1 MSRGKAIALTAL
13 TAWPYFYLILALI
26 FGGGFALYVVTALE
40 TLALLVPYVVFLWN
54 TDRVRQDKKALWTAV
69 LVFGGI
75 VAMPVFWYYYIRQ
88 DLKKSRPEDGTVRD
102 KDGGVS

>member
-13 TAWPYFYLILALI
+13 TAWPYFYIILALM
-26 FGGGFALYVVTALE
+26 FGVVWALHLVTALE
-40 TLALLVPYVVFLWN
+40 TVVLIVPYVVFLWH

-75 VAMPVFWYYYIRQ
+75 VAMPVFWYLYIRQ
-88 DLKKSRPEDGTVRD
+88 DLKKSRPRDQGDGT
-102 KDGGVS
+102 G